1 MKQRILNNAA
11 RISKAAGAIM
21 LLAALPLVASSC
33 KGRTAENMTPDGET
47 VEVNVGEGDT
57 SAEPVIDTVAT
68 DSVL

>member
-1 MKQRILNNAA
+1 
-11 RISKAAGAIM
+11 M